1 MNQFLDA
8 VGLALSSIWANKLR
22 SFMMV
27 LGNIVAVT
35 SIIAVVSLIQGM
47 NGYVSDAIVRDVG
60 VGTFRVERVGF
71 ITDEEEQRKA
81 FRRPNVT
88 LNDARALREF
98 GGTIDA
104 VMAESGANANLV
116 YHDVEL
122 EGTRVR

>member
-1 MNQFLDA
+1 MNQILDSI
-8 VGLALSSIWANKLR
+8 GIALSSIWANKLR

-88 LNDARALREF
+88 LNDARALRDFVLAGE
-98 GGTIDA
+98 
-104 VMAESGANANLV
+104 
-116 YHDVEL
+116 
-122 EGTRVR
+122 EG